1 MAPTTVT
8 TIVLILFALGVF
20 VLTGYAWLGAW
31 NLALPRPNRVLFRAQ
46 DGDEIE
52 VAVQQMRQ
60 AIEDYE
66 AGQR

>member
-8 TIVLILFALGVF
+8 TIVLVLFAVGVF

-31 NLALPRPNRVLFRAQ
+31 NLAVPRPQPLPP
-46 DGDEIE
+46 GEEIE
-52 VAVQQMRQ
+52 AAVMQMRQ

-66 AGQR
+66 RRQA